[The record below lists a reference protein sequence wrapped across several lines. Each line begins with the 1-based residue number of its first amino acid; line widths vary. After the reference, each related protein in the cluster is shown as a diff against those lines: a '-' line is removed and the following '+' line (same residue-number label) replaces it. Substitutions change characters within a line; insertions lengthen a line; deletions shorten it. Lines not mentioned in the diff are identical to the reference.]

1 MTQNQ
6 HGTQHMSERGFDDNL
21 EAARPLLAAHFIA
34 SLGLNLREVAKCL
47 REVLATQPLS
57 PLQLGIQYQSS
68 AHSLS
73 FKVISMENSLTAG
86 YTSTCIH
93 TCTGAH
99 IVTKDRYPQTWLL
112 KHPHPMPSWGVGGLR
127 LVYARGLYKQA
138 FNWDTGTYD

>member
-1 MTQNQ
+1 
-6 HGTQHMSERGFDDNL
+6 MSERGFDDNL

-34 SLGLNLREVAKCL
+34 SLGLNL

-86 YTSTCIH
+86 YTSTRIH

-99 IVTKDRYPQTWLL
+99 IVTKDRYPQT
-112 KHPHPMPSWGVGGLR
+112 
-127 LVYARGLYKQA
+127 
-138 FNWDTGTYD
+138 